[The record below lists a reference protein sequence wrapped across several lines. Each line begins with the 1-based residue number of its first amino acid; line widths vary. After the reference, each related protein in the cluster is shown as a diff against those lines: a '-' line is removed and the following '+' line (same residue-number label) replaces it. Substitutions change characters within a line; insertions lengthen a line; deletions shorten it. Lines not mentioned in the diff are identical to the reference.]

1 MIPSDNLQTG
11 ELQPVLAERLKHESS
26 QACGGNRMP
35 CGWST
40 LPIALTMT
48 HCLVCE
54 AHVHSNPQ
62 RRWLMVGFV
71 GSEISVHSTKM
82 FGVGTWCMRVSIQG
96 VNRTTHP
103 FAGQWKPIPMT
114 ALAGEIERLNTKGQL
129 DSPIHGRGLLDSHL
143 CTVTHCDC
151 VHTLGVIH
159 RAKGRI

>member
-1 MIPSDNLQTG
+1 MEYPPNCTDNDSLPRLRSPCTQ
-11 ELQPVLAERLKHESS
+11 QSAEKV
-26 QACGGNRMP
+26 A
-35 CGWST
+35 
-40 LPIALTMT
+40 
-48 HCLVCE
+48 V
-54 AHVHSNPQ
+54 HVTAKVIVQ
-62 RRWLMVGFV
+62 IMVGFV

>member
-1 MIPSDNLQTG
+1 
-11 ELQPVLAERLKHESS
+11 
-26 QACGGNRMP
+26 
-35 CGWST
+35 
-40 LPIALTMT
+40 
-48 HCLVCE
+48 
-54 AHVHSNPQ
+54 
-62 RRWLMVGFV
+62 MVGFV